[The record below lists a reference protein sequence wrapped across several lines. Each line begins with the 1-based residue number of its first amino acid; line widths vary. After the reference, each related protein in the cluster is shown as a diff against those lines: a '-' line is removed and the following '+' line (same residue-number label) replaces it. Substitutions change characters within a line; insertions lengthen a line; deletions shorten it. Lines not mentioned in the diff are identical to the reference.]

1 MTSVTEQA
9 TADRFAVAR
18 SVADAVLY
26 EGYVLY
32 PYRASA
38 PKNQVRFQWG
48 VLVPKAFSEADGSE
62 RWSTRTECLVDRGD
76 GRSGQPGPESGHVVL
91 RVRMRCLQTQ
101 RRSVEALVRGT
112 AAEPSFVRV
121 AGLEVD
127 GTAHVPWDEALDH
140 SVDLPPLLLRS
151 AEPVTV
157 HQAFTFGGAEETEP
171 LAAADGTPAGRLVRE
186 RLPVDGVVR
195 VVAAPT
201 TDSAR
206 FVKVSV
212 TVENATEWDLGGE
225 SSTGREAAMARSL
238 VAVHTMLAVEGAR
251 FVSLLDPAD
260 DAADAAAGC
269 RSDGSYPVLVGDE
282 QVVLS
287 SPIILYDHPEVAP
300 QSPGDLYD
308 ALEIDEILALRVM
321 TLTDEEKA
329 EARGTDPR
337 SAAIIERCDGLS
349 PESMS
354 RLHGQMRPV
363 GPDPDWVTLT
373 TPREGGAGDRPP
385 AADPS
390 VLGASSWWDPASDA
404 SVDPWTDTVQV
415 DGVELGQGSPVRLRP
430 SGRAD
435 AQDMF
440 LDGRSATVA
449 GVFADVDGGYHLAV
463 TLDDDPAA
471 GELQWQGRYLYF
483 HTHEVEPVLEGDGA
497 GGLGGE
503 NENGNES
510 QIEGEG
516 ADAAEQGTLF
526 VEAEAGKT
534 GR

>member
-1 MTSVTEQA
+1 MSVAEHPA
-9 TADRFAVAR
+9 PDRFAVAR

-38 PKNQVRFQWG
+38 RKNQVRFQWG

-62 RWSTRTECLVDRGD
+62 RWSTRTECLLDRCGLRPD
-76 GRSGQPGPESGHVVL
+76 QPGAGLGPVVL
-91 RVRMRCLQTQ
+91 RVRVRCLQMQ

-121 AGLEVD
+121 DGLEVD
-127 GTAHVPWDEALDH
+127 GVAHVPWDEALDQ
-140 SVDLPPLLLRS
+140 SVDLPPLLLGS
-151 AEPVTV
+151 SDPVTV
-157 HQAFTFGGAEETEP
+157 QEAFTFGGGAETEP
-171 LAAADGTPAGRLVRE
+171 LATAADSLVGRLVRE

-201 TDSAR
+201 TDSDR
-206 FVKVSV
+206 FVRVSV
-212 TVENATEWDLGGE
+212 TVENTTEWGPAKA
-225 SSTGREAAMARSL
+225 SSSLREEAMARSL
-238 VAVHTMLAVEGAR
+238 VAVHTMLAVDGAR
-251 FVSLLDPAD
+251 FVSLLDPLNE
-260 DAADAAAGC
+260 AADAAAEC

-282 QVVLS
+282 QVILS

-363 GPDPDWVTLT
+363 APDPDWVTLT
-373 TPREGGAGDRPP
+373 TPSEGGVGVGSPD
-385 AADPS
+385 ADPTLLATS
-390 VLGASSWWDPASDA
+390 PWWDAASDA

-415 DGVELGQGSPVRLRP
+415 DGVELGQGSPVRLHP

-440 LDGRSATVA
+440 LDGRRATVA
-449 GVFADVDGGYHLAV
+449 GVFADVDGGWHLAV
-463 TLDDDPAA
+463 TLDDDPAV
-471 GELQWQGRYLYF
+471 GELEWQGRYLYF
-483 HTHEVEPVLEGDGA
+483 HTHEVEPIRQ
-497 GGLGGE
+497 GE
-503 NENGNES
+503 
-510 QIEGEG
+510 QGEQG
-516 ADAAEQGTLF
+516 ERGELAEQGTLF
-526 VEAEAGKT
+526 GGSGP
-534 GR
+534 GRADR

>member
-9 TADRFAVAR
+9 ATDRFAVAR

-38 PKNQVRFQWG
+38 RKNQVRFQWG
-48 VLVPKAFSEADGSE
+48 VLVPKAFSQADSSE
-62 RWSTRTECLVDRGD
+62 RWSTRTECLLDRGGMRPD
-76 GRSGQPGPESGHVVL
+76 RPGAGRGHVVL
-91 RVRMRCLQTQ
+91 RVRVRCLQMQ

-112 AAEPSFVRV
+112 AAEPSFVPV
-121 AGLEVD
+121 DGLEVD
-127 GTAHVPWDEALDH
+127 GTAHVPWDEALDQ
-140 SVDLPPLLLRS
+140 SVDLPPLLLGS
-151 AEPVTV
+151 SDPVTV
-157 HQAFTFGGAEETEP
+157 QEGFTFGGGAATEP
-171 LAAADGTPAGRLVRE
+171 LATAADSLVGRLVRQ
-186 RLPVDGVVR
+186 RLPVDGMVR

-201 TDSAR
+201 TESDR
-206 FVKVSV
+206 FVRVSV
-212 TVENATEWDLGGE
+212 TVENTTEWSPGGA
-225 SSTGREAAMARSL
+225 SSSHREEAMARSL
-238 VAVHTMLAVEGAR
+238 VAVHTMLAVDGAR
-251 FVSLLDPAD
+251 FVSLLDPLD
-260 DAADAAAGC
+260 EAADAAAEC
-269 RSDGSYPVLVGDE
+269 HSDGSYPVLVGDE
-282 QVVLS
+282 QVILS

-363 GPDPDWVTLT
+363 APDPDWVTLT
-373 TPREGGAGDRPP
+373 TPSEGGVGVTSPD
-385 AADPS
+385 ADPS
-390 VLGASSWWDPASDA
+390 PLGTSPWWDAASDA

-415 DGVELGQGSPVRLRP
+415 DGVELGQGSPVRLHP

-440 LDGRSATVA
+440 LDGRRATVA
-449 GVFADVDGGYHLAV
+449 GVFADVDGGWHLAV

-471 GELQWQGRYLYF
+471 GELEWQGRYLYF
-483 HTHEVEPVLEGDGA
+483 HTHEVEP
-497 GGLGGE
+497 LGQGE
-503 NENGNES
+503 
-510 QIEGEG
+510 QGER
-516 ADAAEQGTLF
+516 DEQAEQGTF
-526 VEAEAGKT
+526 FGGSEPGRAG
-534 GR
+534 G